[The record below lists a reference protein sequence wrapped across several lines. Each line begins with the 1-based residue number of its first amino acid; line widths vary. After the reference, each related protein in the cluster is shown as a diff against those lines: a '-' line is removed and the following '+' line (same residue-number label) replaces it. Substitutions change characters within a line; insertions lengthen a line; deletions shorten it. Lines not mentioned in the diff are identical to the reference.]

1 MLILSFS
8 VDWKEMIP
16 FSLGKKKKKEG
27 FPNTFPFSEAKFR
40 FSQRKEEKKMI
51 LLIVTHL

>member
-16 FSLGKKKKKEG
+16 FSLGKKKKEG

-51 LLIVTHL
+51 LLIVTRL

>member
-16 FSLGKKKKKEG
+16 FSLGKKKKEG